1 MLKLIIRQA
10 NWGILGSVFAFAIG
24 FFVKTY
30 VIREVGTI
38 EWGKYATAHI
48 FAMFFD
54 TILSLGIPFVILK
67 FLPDFMSNSRG
78 KASSLIQKI
87 LWLAIRISIVFLVLM
102 YFLAPYLDEYVYTN
116 IDTFSYLLLIV
127 SLHAPISI
135 FMGIITSLFRSVL
148 KIKEIILYGT
158 FVSVPLRAILT
169 FVVFQFTSNII
180 FFVAVEIFTQL
191 LTLILMY
198 WIFHKNEMKL
208 FGVRTFEEYEVTDD
222 VKTYGKKIYANSIVL
237 FFSGQS
243 LSFILGIMLPPE
255 KMGVYSILLTITAL
269 SLVLNKNL
277 RKIFAPV
284 ISKLYSEG
292 NFTELNNLYKKTTF
306 LISLFSIPLAILII
320 FFSDEILNFFSPS
333 GDLIIYKPYLI
344 TIMLARVISLL
355 AGNSG
360 TFMVMAGLEQKELEL
375 QSIKTVL
382 IISLALLFV
391 KKYELLAIVSLYIIF
406 MIFVNIIQ
414 LFHIYKKINISPF
427 SKELLYL
434 ILVSVP
440 VIWFSIDQNY
450 GFQFYHYFIISIS
463 VYLMYFSI
471 MYYPLKQIIKE
482 LL

>member
-10 NWGILGSVFAFAIG
+10 NWGILASVFAFAIG

-30 VIREVGTI
+30 VIREVGTV
-38 EWGKYATAHI
+38 EWGKYVTAHT

-67 FLPDFMSNSRG
+67 FFPHFMSNARG

-87 LWLAIRISIVFLVLM
+87 LSLAIRISIVFLVLM
-102 YFLAPYLDEYVYTN
+102 YFLSPYLDEYLYTK

-148 KIKEIILYGT
+148 KIKEIVLYGT
-158 FVSVPLRAILT
+158 FISVPVRAMLT
-169 FVVFQFTSNII
+169 FVIFQFTSNII
-180 FFVAVEIFTQL
+180 FFVAVEIFTQI

-208 FGVRTFEEYEVTDD
+208 FGVRTFDEYEVTED
-222 VKTYGKKIYANSIVL
+222 VKTYGKKIYANSIVQ
-237 FFSGQS
+237 FFSGKS

-255 KMGVYSILLTITAL
+255 KMGVYSILLTISAL
-269 SLVLNKNL
+269 SLFLNKNL

-306 LISLFSIPLAILII
+306 LISLFTIPLAILII
-320 FFSDEILNFFSPS
+320 FFSDEILDFLSPT

-344 TIMLARVISLL
+344 TIMLARLISLL
-355 AGNSG
+355 AGSSG
-360 TFMVMAGLEQKELEL
+360 TFMVMAGLEKQELAL
-375 QSIKTVL
+375 QSIKAVS

-391 KKYELLAIVSLYIIF
+391 KKYELLAIVSLYIIS

-414 LFHIYKKINISPF
+414 LVHIYKKINISPF

-450 GFQFYHYFIISIS
+450 GFQFYHYFIIAIS

-471 MYYPLKQIIKE
+471 MYYPLKKIINE

>member
-10 NWGILGSVFAFAIG
+10 NWGILASVFAFAIG

-30 VIREVGTI
+30 VIREVGII
-38 EWGKYATAHI
+38 EWGKYATAHT
-48 FAMFFD
+48 FTMFFD

-67 FLPDFMSNSRG
+67 FFPDFMSNSRE

-102 YFLAPYLDEYVYTN
+102 YFASAFLDEYVYVK
-116 IDTFSYLLLIV
+116 IDAFSYFLLIV
-127 SLHAPISI
+127 SLHVPISI

-148 KIKEIILYGT
+148 KIKEIVLYGT
-158 FVSVPLRAILT
+158 FLSVPLRAILT

-180 FFVAVEIFTQL
+180 FFVAVEILTQL

-208 FGVRTFEEYEVTDD
+208 FGGRNFEEYEVTDD
-222 VKTYGKKIYANSIVL
+222 VKTYGKKMYTTSMVM

-255 KMGVYSILLTITAL
+255 KMGVYSVLLTITAL

-284 ISKLYSEG
+284 ISKLYSAG
-292 NFTELNNLYKKTTF
+292 NFTELNNLYKQTTF
-306 LISLFSIPLAILII
+306 LISLFTIPLAILII
-320 FFSDEILNFFSPS
+320 FFSDEILNFFSAT
-333 GDLIIYKPYLI
+333 GDLIIYKSYLI
-344 TIMLARVISLL
+344 TIILARVITLL

-360 TFMVMAGLEQKELEL
+360 TFMVMAGLEQKELEI
-375 QSIKTVL
+375 QSIRAVL
-382 IISLALLFV
+382 IIPLALLFV
-391 KKYELLAIVSLYIIF
+391 KKYELLAIVTLYIIS
-406 MIFVNIIQ
+406 IISVNIVQ
-414 LFHIYKKINISPF
+414 LFHIYKKTNISPY

-440 VIWFSIDQNY
+440 IIWFSIDQNY
-450 GFQFYHYFIISIS
+450 SFQLYHYFFISIS
-463 VYLMYFSI
+463 VYLMYLLI
-471 MYYPLKQIIKE
+471 MYYPLKKIIKE

>member
-10 NWGILGSVFAFAIG
+10 NWGVLASVFAFAIG

-30 VIREVGTI
+30 VIREVGII

-67 FLPDFMSNSRG
+67 FFPDFMSNSRE

-87 LWLAIRISIVFLVLM
+87 LRLAIRISIVFLVLM
-102 YFLAPYLDEYVYTN
+102 YFVTPYLDEYVYIK
-116 IDTFSYLLLIV
+116 IDAFSHLLLIV

-148 KIKEIILYGT
+148 KIKEIVLYGT
-158 FVSVPLRAILT
+158 FFSVPLRAILT
-169 FVVFQFTSNII
+169 FVVFQYTSNII
-180 FFVAVEIFTQL
+180 FFVAIEILTQL

-198 WIFHKNEMKL
+198 WIFHKNDMKL
-208 FGVRTFEEYEVTDD
+208 FGGRNFEEYEVTND
-222 VKTYGKKIYANSIVL
+222 VKTYGKKVYATSMVL

-243 LSFILGIMLPPE
+243 LSFILGIMLPPD

-284 ISKLYSEG
+284 ISKLYSER
-292 NFTELNNLYKKTTF
+292 NFTELNNLYKQTTF
-306 LISLFSIPLAILII
+306 LISLFTIPLAILII
-320 FFSDEILNFFSPS
+320 FFSDEILNFFSDT
-333 GDLIIYKPYLI
+333 GDLIIYKSYLI

-360 TFMVMAGLEQKELEL
+360 TIMVMVGLEQKELEL
-375 QSIKTVL
+375 QSIRAVL

-391 KKYELLAIVSLYIIF
+391 KKYELLAIVSLYIISI
-406 MIFVNIIQ
+406 IFVNIVQ
-414 LFHIYKKINISPF
+414 LFHIFKKINVSPF

-434 ILVSVP
+434 ILISVP
-440 VIWFSIDQNY
+440 IIWFSIDQNY
-450 GFQFYHYFIISIS
+450 SFQLYHYFFISIG

-471 MYYPLKQIIKE
+471 MYYPLKKIIKE